1 MAGPESTARSLKTP
15 SPDAADDVCMENVI
29 RFASEADAETGCAA
43 FTRRGHTSEVQAAPD
58 GDAWLVVALKWVPQA
73 GLGTIYDD
81 VTAVV
86 EELGGTWEKSQ
97 VAAMK

>member
-1 MAGPESTARSLKTP
+1 
-15 SPDAADDVCMENVI
+15 MENVI
-29 RFASEADAETGCAA
+29 RFANDADAARASAA
-43 FTRRGHTSEVQAAPD
+43 LAGRGHTSEVQAETD

-81 VTAVV
+81 VSAVV
-86 EELGGTWEKSQ
+86 EELGGAWEKSQ